1 MSDFENEYIDLV
13 NGARAHYAVAGPVDG
28 PPVILLHGGLP
39 GSSGAA
45 GWRFMIPALA
55 ERGFR
60 VHAPDRPGFGKADA
74 RPEHWPVRGMLSW
87 ARFMED
93 FVDALGLD
101 TFLLAG
107 NSQGAQVAATY
118 AVRNPERVERMILIA
133 SGGFNG
139 ALDIPADQLTKGIPF
154 PAWEGTVESMR
165 SMLESIVYRTESLD
179 DDLIRQRCEAAE
191 VQREAYA
198 AAGAWN
204 RRAMTDPTYQQ
215 AQRLT
220 GHLDQLQI
228 PIIYLY
234 GKQDVLGPVENA
246 YLQEDRLPN
255 VQFFYP
261 DECGH
266 QGQTDQPEM
275 HHEVFA
281 EFFATGQVPRK
292 LADWAGISTRRPEL
306 PGIVAD

>member
-1 MSDFENEYIDLV
+1 MADFDSASIDLTT
-13 NGARAHYAVAGPVDG
+13 GAKAHYAVAGPVDG

-60 VHAPDRPGFGKADA
+60 VYAPDRPGFGKADA
-74 RPEHWPVRGMLSW
+74 RPQHWPVRGILSW
-87 ARFMED
+87 AEFMED
-93 FVDALGLD
+93 FVNALGLD
-101 TFLLAG
+101 TFFLAG

-133 SGGFNG
+133 SGGFN
-139 ALDIPADQLTKGIPF
+139 AVLDIPADQLTKGIPF
-154 PAWEGTVESMR
+154 PQWEGTVESMR

-179 DDLIRQRCEAAE
+179 DDLIKLRCDAAE
-191 VQREAYA
+191 IQREAYA

-204 RRAMTDPTYQQ
+204 RRAMTDPTYRQ
-215 AQRLT
+215 AHRLT

-228 PIIYLY
+228 PILYLY

-275 HHEVFA
+275 HHEVFG
-281 EFFATGQVPRK
+281 EFFATGQVSRK